1 MHPALYNKYNLY
13 LSLRY
18 WNARISEAVVRSC
31 SVKEVF
37 LKILQ
42 NSQVFPLAQEFPV
55 NFATFWRTPFF
66 AEHLKWLLLAFA
78 PIEIFY
84 SHTVCNKSA
93 AEAWICLVSFYGGAK
108 DFIFTCIF
116 LKITIFFIKIL
127 MWHCIF
133 SISFTELKFNSE
145 KRSYI

>member
-1 MHPALYNKYNLY
+1 MHPVLYNKYNLY

-18 WNARISEAVVRSC
+18 CNAGISEAVVRSC

-55 NFATFWRTPFF
+55 NFATFLSTPFF

-84 SHTVCNKSA
+84 FHTVCNKSA
-93 AEAWICLVSFYGGAK
+93 AEA
-108 DFIFTCIF
+108 
-116 LKITIFFIKIL
+116 
-127 MWHCIF
+127 
-133 SISFTELKFNSE
+133 
-145 KRSYI
+145 

>member
-1 MHPALYNKYNLY
+1 METGWWVVSLALWDFSQGNKAMHPALNDKYSLD

-116 LKITIFFIKIL
+116 LKITTFFIKI
-127 MWHCIF
+127 
-133 SISFTELKFNSE
+133 
-145 KRSYI
+145 

>member
-1 MHPALYNKYNLY
+1 MTIAGQIPIKTGRWDASLALWDFSQINKAMHPALYNKYNLH

-18 WNARISEAVVRSC
+18 WNARISQAVVRSC
-31 SVKEVF
+31 SVSEVF

-93 AEAWICLVSFYGGAK
+93 AEAWMLTF
-108 DFIFTCIF
+108 F
-116 LKITIFFIKIL
+116 L
-127 MWHCIF
+127 WW
-133 SISFTELKFNSE
+133 S
-145 KRSYI
+145 KRLHFHMYFP

>member
-1 MHPALYNKYNLY
+1 MLPSRCRISDKATKQCIQ
-13 LSLRY
+13 LSTTNTIYTLASY
-18 WNARISEAVVRSC
+18 WNAGISEAVVWSC
-31 SVKEVF
+31 SLKEVF

-116 LKITIFFIKIL
+116 LKIITFFIKI
-127 MWHCIF
+127 
-133 SISFTELKFNSE
+133 
-145 KRSYI
+145 